1 MTHFVVARLWEPIG
15 PLDRVDRYEDPL
27 DEALSAKGWGEVTG
41 GGTQLTKDHEI
52 EFVDIDLE
60 LANLDEAIDLVKG
73 VLERAGAPIGSE
85 LRFERDGDE
94 VIQPLGTREGLAIYL
109 DGVTLPEAVFQST
122 NIEELADLIRAEISP
137 MGGEIR
143 SSWAGPTETSIY
155 IYGPSAEAMF
165 ARLEPLLRAY
175 PLCQD
180 ARVVVRDGN
189 PSLGP
194 FTVRIPRHE

>member
-180 ARVVVRDGN
+180 ARVVVRYGN